1 MHAPST
7 VFAPG
12 IEPATQVGEEL
23 HSPRDHPRALEPIT
37 LALTAALSVLGALIG
52 LNLIT
57 TLGISAN
64 TSVIGALVAML
75 VGRVNVLGLRKMR
88 SVHRQN
94 LVQSAISGATFGAA
108 NSLLSPI
115 AVLFVFG
122 RLDLIW
128 PMLLGASIGLLVDT
142 WVLFRTFDSKLFP
155 AAAAWPPGVA
165 AAETVI
171 AGDRGGRR
179 AVILAGGALVGLVG
193 TFLQLPMSAAGVAL
207 IGNIWALA
215 MFGLGLLLRQYSVPL
230 FGVDINTQYIPHG
243 VMIGAGLVAL
253 GQAVALL
260 RRSRAEPR
268 PDGAGSEDGSIDPSR
283 ITTTSEGQLRRGL
296 LEGYVL
302 FAAGALLVGLLGGL
316 PLELSPAALLGWVLF
331 VAFAALVHEIIVGL
345 AAMQSGWFPAF
356 AVTLIFLVLGLV
368 VGISPVPLALLVAY
382 CSATGPAFA
391 DMGYDLKAGWMLRRG
406 ARPFLPVEREGRRQ
420 QYIAQ
425 LVGFGIAMAVVALT
439 WQSYFRDQLIPPV
452 AKVYAATITAGLT
465 DPSVVR
471 NLVLMAIP
479 GALIQFLGG
488 PKRQMGILFATGLLL
503 LTPNAWWLVFGALLV
518 RIIYDRVRGSAAE
531 AETELSLVGAG
542 IIAGNA
548 LSDSSR
554 VLGIR

>member
-1 MHAPST
+1 MHAPPT
-7 VFAPG
+7 VLAPG

-23 HSPRDHPRALEPIT
+23 HSPADHPRAFEPIT

-75 VGRVNVLGLRKMR
+75 VGRVNLLGLKKMR

-142 WVLFRTFDSKLFP
+142 WVLFRTFDSRLFP
-155 AAAAWPPGVA
+155 ATAAWPPGVA

-179 AVILAGGALVGLVG
+179 AIILAAGALVGLVG

-253 GQAVALL
+253 GQAVAIL
-260 RRSRAEPR
+260 RRSRAEPQQ
-268 PDGAGSEDGSIDPSR
+268 DGDGSIDPSR
-283 ITTTSEGQLRRGL
+283 ITTTNEGQLRRGL

-316 PLELSPAALLGWVLF
+316 PVELSPAALLGWVLF

-356 AVTLIFLVLGLV
+356 AVTLIFLVIGLV

-406 ARPFLPVEREGRRQ
+406 ARPFLPIEREGRRQ
-420 QYIAQ
+420 QYLAQ

-452 AKVYAATITAGLT
+452 AKVYAATITTGLT

-471 NLVLMAIP
+471 NLVLMAVP

-518 RIIYDRVRGSAAE
+518 RIIYDRVRGSAAD